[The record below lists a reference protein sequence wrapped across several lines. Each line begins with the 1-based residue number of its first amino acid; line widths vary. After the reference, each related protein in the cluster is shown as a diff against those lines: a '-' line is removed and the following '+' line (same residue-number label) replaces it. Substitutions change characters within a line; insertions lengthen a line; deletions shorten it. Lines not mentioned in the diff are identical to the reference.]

1 MERKTIYFEKDE
13 TRAIVKAAREAGMTT
28 GEFVR
33 RACNEKLAGQSLAAL
48 HQDIDVRLSRF
59 ESAFNEIA
67 FGLSKRV
74 STVQDEFMKEL
85 SSGLADELDEH
96 KDRMHELIAR
106 LLVDR
111 PAGSPSARIFD
122 GMELPP
128 VIRKP

>member
-13 TRAIVKAAREAGMTT
+13 TRAIVRAAREAGMTT

-33 RACNEKLAGQSLAAL
+33 QACSEKLSKQSSAAL
-48 HQDIDVRLSRF
+48 QQEIEARLSKF
-59 ESAFNEIA
+59 EKSFTEIA
-67 FGLSKRV
+67 FALSSRV

-111 PAGSPSARIFD
+111 AQASSSARIFD